1 LDRIVLIIHSK
12 KFKKHAMS
20 LKKISALL
28 LGFVSV
34 TAWAQAALE
43 NPAANSTE
51 SGIGIISGFHC
62 SAKNISF
69 KLNGQDIGKAGT
81 GTDRG
86 DTQGLCGRSDTG
98 FSLLFNFNL
107 LEPGRHSLSMFA
119 DGQLFETRTFN
130 TTRSAGQEFA
140 QGKSKTILI
149 SDFPQTGHSTRLDW
163 VTAKQAFVV
172 TDSGLNATANHAC
185 DLTQAVHGVWNL
197 DGTRLT
203 FNRDKMTRIQDPESA
218 APCTIVANES
228 NSLDT
233 YTVSYAPYFQKYMFL
248 KLGSLIG
255 VAYLLEPV
263 ANNVNDLS
271 GLKQNFWTD
280 SYDSFGNQTPA
291 TAKRISTTASS
302 SFSTPRMD
310 IESMIRA
317 TQAIGSL
324 GR

>member
-1 LDRIVLIIHSK
+1 M
-12 KFKKHAMS
+12 F
-20 LKKISALL
+20 LKKVSALL
-28 LGFVSV
+28 MGLFSV

-62 SAKNISF
+62 SSKNISF

-119 DGQLFETRTFN
+119 DGQLFETRSFSS
-130 TTRSAGQEFA
+130 TRSAGQEFA

-149 SDFPQTGHSTRLDW
+149 PDFPQTGHSTRLDW

-172 TDSGLNATANHAC
+172 TDSGLYAAVNHAC
-185 DLTQAVHGVWNL
+185 DLTQALHGVWDL
-197 DGTRLT
+197 GGIRLT
-203 FNRDKMTRIQDPESA
+203 FNKDKMTRIQDPQSA

-228 NSLDT
+228 NSIDT
-233 YTVSYAPYFQKYMFL
+233 YTVSYAANLQKYMLL
-248 KLGSLIG
+248 KLGSLTG
-255 VAYLLEPV
+255 VAYLMDPV
-263 ANNVNDLS
+263 ANNINELT
-271 GLKQNFWTD
+271 GYKQSFW
-280 SYDSFGNQTPA
+280 SNSFETFGDETPV
-291 TAKRISTTASS
+291 TARRTSTTVRGDQ
-302 SFSTPRMD
+302 FTPNVNM
-310 IESMIRA
+310 ETMIRA
-317 TQAIGSL
+317 TQAIGSR

>member
-1 LDRIVLIIHSK
+1 MLIK
-12 KFKKHAMS
+12 KV
-20 LKKISALL
+20 SALL
-28 LGFVSV
+28 MGLFSV
-34 TAWAQAALE
+34 TVWAQAALE

-62 SAKNISF
+62 SSKNISF

-107 LEPGRHSLSMFA
+107 LEPGKHNLSMFA
-119 DGQLFETRTFN
+119 DGQLFETRSFIS
-130 TTRSAGQEFA
+130 TRSAGQEFA

-172 TDSGLNATANHAC
+172 TDSGLYAAANHAC
-185 DLTQAVHGVWNL
+185 DLTQALHGVWDL
-197 DGTRLT
+197 GGTRLT
-203 FNRDKMTRIQDPESA
+203 FNRDKMTRIQDPQSA

-228 NSLDT
+228 NNFDT
-233 YTVSYAPYFQKYMFL
+233 YTVSYAPNLKYYMFL
-248 KLGSLIG
+248 KMGSVTG
-255 VAYLLEPV
+255 VAYFMEPV
-263 ANNVNDLS
+263 ANNINELT
-271 GLKQNFWTD
+271 GYKQSFW
-280 SYDSFGNQTPA
+280 
-291 TAKRISTTASS
+291 SS
-302 SFSTPRMD
+302 SFASFGSETPVTARRTSTTVRGDQFTPSVNM
-310 IESMIRA
+310 ESMIRA
-317 TQAIGSL
+317 TQAIGNL

>member
-1 LDRIVLIIHSK
+1 M
-12 KFKKHAMS
+12 F
-20 LKKISALL
+20 LKKVSALL
-28 LGFVSV
+28 MGLFSV

-62 SAKNISF
+62 SSKNISF

-119 DGQLFETRTFN
+119 DGQLFETRSFIS
-130 TTRSAGQEFA
+130 TRSAGQEFA

-149 SDFPQTGHSTRLDW
+149 PDFPQTGHSTRLDW

-172 TDSGLNATANHAC
+172 TDSGLFAAANHAC
-185 DLTQAVHGVWNL
+185 DLTQALHGVWDL
-197 DGTRLT
+197 GGTSLT
-203 FNRDKMTRIQDPESA
+203 FNRDKMTRIQDPQSA
-218 APCTIVANES
+218 APCTIVADES
-228 NSLDT
+228 NNIDT
-233 YTVSYAPYFQKYMFL
+233 YAVSYTPDFQQYVFL
-248 KLGSLIG
+248 KLGTVTG
-255 VAYLLEPV
+255 VAYMMDPV
-263 ANNVNDLS
+263 ANNTNELT
-271 GLKQNFWTD
+271 GYKQSFWSNNFEP
-280 SYDSFGNQTPA
+280 FGTETPV
-291 TAKRISTTASS
+291 TARRTSTTVRADH
-302 SFSTPRMD
+302 FTPSVNMA
-310 IESMIRA
+310 SMIRA
-317 TQAIGSL
+317 TQAIGSR

>member
-1 LDRIVLIIHSK
+1 M
-12 KFKKHAMS
+12 F
-20 LKKISALL
+20 LKKVSALL
-28 LGFVSV
+28 MGLFSM
-34 TAWAQAALE
+34 TAWSQAALE

-62 SAKNISF
+62 SSKNISF

-119 DGQLFETRTFN
+119 DGQLFETRSFSS
-130 TTRSAGQEFA
+130 TRSAGQEFA
-140 QGKSKTILI
+140 QGKSKTIVI

-163 VTAKQAFVV
+163 VTAKQVFVV
-172 TDSGLNATANHAC
+172 TDSGLYAAINHAC
-185 DLTQAVHGVWNL
+185 DLTQALHGVWDL
-197 DGTRLT
+197 GGIRLT
-203 FNRDKMTRIQDPESA
+203 FNKDKMTRIQDPQSA

-228 NSLDT
+228 NSIDT
-233 YTVSYAPYFQKYMFL
+233 YTVSYAANLQKYMFL
-248 KLGSLIG
+248 KLGAVTG
-255 VAYLLEPV
+255 VAYLMDPV
-263 ANNVNDLS
+263 ANNINELTGYKQSFWSND
-271 GLKQNFWTD
+271 FEP
-280 SYDSFGNQTPA
+280 FGTETPV
-291 TAKRISTTASS
+291 TARRTSTTVRADQ
-302 SFSTPRMD
+302 FTPSVNM
-310 IESMIRA
+310 ESMIRA

>member
-1 LDRIVLIIHSK
+1 M
-12 KFKKHAMS
+12 F
-20 LKKISALL
+20 LKKVSALL
-28 LGFVSV
+28 MGLFSV

-62 SAKNISF
+62 SSKNISF

-119 DGQLFETRTFN
+119 DGQLFETRSFSS
-130 TTRSAGQEFA
+130 TRSAGQEFA

-149 SDFPQTGHSTRLDW
+149 PDFPQTGHSTRLDW

-172 TDSGLNATANHAC
+172 TDSGLYAAVNHAC
-185 DLTQAVHGVWNL
+185 DLTQALHGVWDL
-197 DGTRLT
+197 GGIRLT
-203 FNRDKMTRIQDPESA
+203 FNKDKMTRIQDPQSA

-228 NSLDT
+228 NSIDT
-233 YTVSYAPYFQKYMFL
+233 YTVSYAANLQKYMFL
-248 KLGSLIG
+248 KLGSLTG
-255 VAYLLEPV
+255 VAYLMDPV
-263 ANNVNDLS
+263 ANNINELT
-271 GLKQNFWTD
+271 GYKQSFWSNNFEP
-280 SYDSFGNQTPA
+280 FGTETPV
-291 TAKRISTTASS
+291 TARRTSTTVRADLL
-302 SFSTPRMD
+302 TPSVNM
-310 IESMIRA
+310 ESMIRA
-317 TQAIGSL
+317 TQAIGSR